1 VARIESCSVLSGL
14 KFFLWLQ
21 GKACKGGLLL
31 YIHVTELEGHRE
43 KASTRLPT
51 RVAEGLMVSRFSRR
65 RDRGRCGMH

>member
-1 VARIESCSVLSGL
+1 
-14 KFFLWLQ
+14 
-21 GKACKGGLLL
+21 LL

-51 RVAEGLMVSRFSRR
+51 RVAERLMVSRFSRR